1 MISDRIVFDPDI
13 VGPWVEK
20 NGGGYYRQGTKTIG
34 LLNSSDE
41 LIAGV
46 MYDYWNG
53 ASVYMH
59 VAILGRLTREYIWVC
74 FDYPFNQLGCNV
86 VLGLVAEEN
95 AAAQRFDEH
104 LGFRLQTRI
113 ENAHPS
119 GALLLYVMRKE
130 DCKWASLLP
139 RQHRTM

>member
-1 MISDRIVFDPDI
+1 MISDRIMFDPKI

-59 VAILGRLTREYIWVC
+59 VAIRSRITREFLWVC

-95 AAAQRFDEH
+95 TAAQRFDEH

-119 GALLLYVMRKE
+119 GALLVYTMYRK
-130 DCKWASLLP
+130 DCRWLNVKAFSPASA
-139 RQHRTM
+139 

>member
-1 MISDRIVFDPDI
+1 MISDRIVFDPEI

-20 NGGGYYRQGTKTIG
+20 NGGGYYRDGTKAIG
-34 LLNSSDE
+34 LRSSDG
-41 LIAGV
+41 LVAGV

-59 VAILGRLTREYIWVC
+59 VAIRGRITREFLWVC

-86 VLGLVAEEN
+86 VLGLVAEDN
-95 AAAQRFDEH
+95 KAAQRFDEH

-130 DCKWASLLP
+130 DCRWANLP
-139 RQHRTM
+139 HRPPLTM